1 MLTAVEKWYRAH
13 ARDLP
18 WRIAPKRLDAGE
30 QSDPYRVWL
39 SEIMLQQTT
48 VPHAAPY
55 FQRFCE
61 RWPTVAA
68 LAAASWEDVSAAW
81 AGLGYYSRARNLHAC
96 AKAVVARGSFPQ
108 TRDRLAELPG
118 IGPYTA
124 AAVAAIAFGE
134 KVAPVDGN
142 IERIVSRLFAIGS
155 DRTEAGWRRSKLEI
169 AARAQQMFAVL
180 GPRHRAGDIAQGLM
194 DLGSSICI
202 PKRPACTACPLFEFC
217 EARRSG
223 EPDAWPMKPEKK
235 AQPVRFGAA
244 FVAVRGPEV
253 LLVRRPDSGL
263 LGGMLMP
270 PTSAWSETPAEAL
283 AAAPAALAWVRIGE
297 VRHVFTHFALKLD
310 VWRADAPARAKI
322 AGEWLGHDAALAA
335 LPTVGRKAVKLALEG
350 VQLSAQAAR
359 AGRATRS

>member
-18 WRIAPKRLDAGE
+18 WRIAPARLDAGE
-30 QSDPYRVWL
+30 RNDPYRVWL

-61 RWPTVAA
+61 RWPEANA
-68 LAAASWEDVSAAW
+68 LAAAAWEDVSAAW
-81 AGLGYYSRARNLHAC
+81 AGLGYYRRARNLHAC
-96 AKAVVARGSFPQ
+96 AKAVVARGGFPQ
-108 TRDRLAELPG
+108 TRDGLLQLPG

-142 IERIVSRLFAIGS
+142 IERIVSRLFTIGS
-155 DRTEAGWRRSKLEI
+155 DRTESGWRQAKLKI
-169 AARAQQMFAVL
+169 AARAQEMVAAL
-180 GPRHRAGDIAQGLM
+180 RPGHRAGDIAQGLM
-194 DLGSSICI
+194 DLGSGICT
-202 PKRPACTACPLFEFC
+202 PNRPACTACPLFEFC
-217 EARRSG
+217 EARRSD

-283 AAAPAALAWVRIGE
+283 PTPPAALDWVRVGE
-297 VRHVFTHFALKLD
+297 VRHVFTHFALKLE
-310 VWRADAPARAKI
+310 VWRANAPARARI

-350 VQLSAQAAR
+350 GRSPAKAAR
-359 AGRATRS
+359 ARRPSGS